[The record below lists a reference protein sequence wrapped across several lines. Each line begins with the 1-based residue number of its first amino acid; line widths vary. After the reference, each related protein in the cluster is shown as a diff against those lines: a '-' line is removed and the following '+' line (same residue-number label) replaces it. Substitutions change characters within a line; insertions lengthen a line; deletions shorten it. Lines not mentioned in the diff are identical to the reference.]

1 MTEPIPRI
9 ELTDPKALRAYAH
22 PTRLRL
28 VALLRRE
35 GPLTATQAGERIGES
50 PASASFH
57 LRQLAK
63 YGFVEEAGGGRG
75 RERPWQSSAAI
86 TSWANVGDTPEFSA
100 ASDLLSRVIV
110 ERYFEQALTWLDAKA
125 DEPREW
131 QEAATLGDMGFYAT
145 AEELAELARDV
156 QALLLERLGR
166 HGDPTVRR
174 PGTRLVSFVH
184 LGFPIEPPPDA

>member
-1 MTEPIPRI
+1 MSEPLRRV
-9 ELTDPKALRAYAH
+9 ELTDPRALRAYAH

-28 VALLRRE
+28 VSLLQRE

-75 RERPWQSSAAI
+75 RERPWRSTPRI
-86 TSWANVGDTPEFSA
+86 NSWANVGDTPEFTA

-110 ERYFEQALTWLDAKA
+110 ERYFEQALTWFDAKA
-125 DEPREW
+125 GESREW
-131 QEAATLGDMGFYAT
+131 QEAAQLGDLGGYLT
-145 AEELAELARDV
+145 AEELAELGREVQELVLSRV
-156 QALLLERLGR
+156 QAL
-166 HGDPTVRR
+166 GDPLERR
-174 PGTRLVSFVH
+174 PGTRLVTFVT
-184 LGFPIEPPPDA
+184 LGFPVEPAEQD

>member
-1 MTEPIPRI
+1 VTEPLPRV
-9 ELTDPKALRAYAH
+9 ELTDPRALRAYAH

-35 GPLTATQAGERIGES
+35 GPLTATQAAERIGES

-75 RERPWQSSAAI
+75 RERPWRSTAAI
-86 TSWANVGDTPEFSA
+86 TSWSNTGSTPEYAA
-100 ASDLLSRVIV
+100 ASDLLTRVIV
-110 ERYFEQALTWLDAKA
+110 ERYFEQALTWLDGKP

-131 QEAATLGDMGFYAT
+131 QEAATIGDLGLYLT
-145 AEELAELARDV
+145 PEELTEIAGEV
-156 QALLLERLGR
+156 QALLEERVARL
-166 HGDPTVRR
+166 GDPTVRR
-174 PGTRLVSFVH
+174 PGTRLVSFVYV
-184 LGFPIEPPPDA
+184 GFPAEPQDAV

>member
-1 MTEPIPRI
+1 MENPLPRI

-75 RERPWQSSAAI
+75 RERPWRSSAAI

-131 QEAATLGDMGFYAT
+131 QEAAALGDMGFYAT
-145 AEELAELARDV
+145 AEELAEVGRDV
-156 QALLLERLGR
+156 QALLEERLGR
-166 HGDPTVRR
+166 LGDPTVRR
-174 PGTRLVSFVH
+174 PGTRLVNVVY
-184 LGFPIEPPPDA
+184 LGFPVEPLLDE

>member
-1 MTEPIPRI
+1 VTEPLPRI

-75 RERPWQSSAAI
+75 RERPWRSSAAI

-100 ASDLLSRVIV
+100 AADLLSRMVV
-110 ERYFEQALTWLDAKA
+110 ERYFEQALTWFDAKA

-131 QEAATLGDMGFYAT
+131 QEAAALGDMGFYAT
-145 AEELAELARDV
+145 ADELAELGRDV
-156 QALLLERLGR
+156 RALLEERLGR
-166 HGDPTVRR
+166 LGDPTVRR
-174 PGTRLVSFVH
+174 PGTRLVTFIQ
-184 LGFPIEPPPDA
+184 LGFPVEPPPDE